1 MVSSVKPVVGFKP
14 EIYADWVRKEE
25 LERWVT

>member
-1 MVSSVKPVVGFKP
+1 MSAGLFPT

-25 LERWVT
+25 FERWV